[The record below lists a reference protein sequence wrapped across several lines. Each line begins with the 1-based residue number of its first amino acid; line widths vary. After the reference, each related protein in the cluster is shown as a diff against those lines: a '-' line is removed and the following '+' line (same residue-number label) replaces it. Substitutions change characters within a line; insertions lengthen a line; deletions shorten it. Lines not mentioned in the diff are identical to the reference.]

1 VAIADKT
8 ELDPIVLEVLWNRLL
23 SVTNEQQA
31 ALMRTAFSTVV
42 RESQDLACGVF
53 DTGGNMIAQSETGT
67 PGHINAMATCMRH
80 FRRELPP
87 ETLEPGDVLITNDP
101 WFTAGQINDITIVTP
116 IFRNPSPSRDR
127 DGATVEPLAHSG
139 GPAPPLVAY
148 FANTCHMADIGGRV
162 LSAEAREVYEEGLYI
177 PITKLFFAG
186 KRNDELFKIIRANV
200 RTPDEVEGDLYAMTS
215 CNDVGGARLLEFMR
229 EFELDSI
236 DPLAEAIISRS
247 EAAMRSAILDVPDG
261 VYENE
266 LWSDGFEAP
275 VLIKAKITVEGDE
288 LFVDHKGSSPQSRY
302 GINVVL
308 NYTHAYT
315 SFAVKA
321 AISPEIPHNE
331 GSFRPVHVTAPEG
344 CILNATYPAPVG
356 ARHLIGHFLPS
367 LIFGALAKAMPDR
380 LMADGAN
387 SVWIS
392 MYRGDRPQGDQFT
405 FMLFQCGGTGARPN
419 KDGLNNVGFPSGV
432 AGVPAEVMENL
443 TSLVLGRREIR
454 PDSGG
459 PGKFRGGCGQYTSFR
474 SRIDRP
480 WSMVGMFDR
489 TKFPAQGTAGGREGA
504 TGEFSLS
511 NGERPNPK
519 ELIWIQ
525 PDVTANVT
533 LPGGGGYFDPFQRD
547 PQRVLEDVAQGY
559 VSLEAAERDFG
570 VKITCSAAPGE
581 RVVLP
586 EQYTIDQAATDRLR
600 AVKR

>member
-1 VAIADKT
+1 MAIA
-8 ELDPIVLEVLWNRLL
+8 EQAALDPIVLEVLWNRLL

-53 DTGGNMIAQSETGT
+53 DTRGNMIAQSETGT

-80 FRRELPP
+80 FMRAYPP
-87 ETLEPGDVLITNDP
+87 ETLEPGDVLLTNDP
-101 WFTAGQINDITIVTP
+101 WMTAGQINDITIVSP
-116 IFRNPSPSRDR
+116 IFL
-127 DGATVEPLAHSG
+127 DGR
-139 GPAPPLVAY
+139 LVAY

-186 KRNDELFKIIRANV
+186 QRNEELFKVIRANV
-200 RTPDEVEGDLYAMTS
+200 RTPDEVEGDLYAMTA

-236 DPLAEAIISRS
+236 DPLSEAIISRS
-247 EAAMRSAILDVPDG
+247 EAAMRAAVSVVPDG
-261 VYENE
+261 EYENE
-266 LWSDGFEAP
+266 LWSDGFEEP
-275 VLIKAKITVEGDE
+275 VLIKAKVTVKGDE
-288 LFVDHKGSSPQSRY
+288 LFVDHAGSSPQSRH

-321 AISPEIPHNE
+321 AISPEVPHNE

-344 CILNATYPAPVG
+344 CILNATFPAPVG

-392 MYRGDRPQGDQFT
+392 MWRGERVNAEPFT

-443 TSLVLGRREIR
+443 TSLVMTRREIR

-459 PGKFRGGCGQYTSFR
+459 PGRFRGGCGQYTSFR
-474 SRIDRP
+474 SRVDRP
-480 WSMVGMFDR
+480 FSMVGMFDR
-489 TKFPAQGTAGGREGA
+489 TKFPAQGAAGGREGA

-511 NGERPNPK
+511 NGEHPNPK
-519 ELIWIQ
+519 QLILVP
-525 PDVTANVT
+525 PDVTAQVT
-533 LPGGGGYFDPFQRD
+533 LPGGGGYFDPFRRD
-547 PQRVLEDVAQGY
+547 PRLVLEDVAYGY
-559 VSLEAAERDFG
+559 VSLEAAEREYG
-570 VKITCSAAPGE
+570 VKITCSAGQNE

-586 EQYTIDQAATDRLR
+586 ERFAIDEAATAQLR
-600 AVKR
+600 AARSAQR